1 MVSIDVDSQIWT
13 IAQEVV
19 SGLGFE
25 LVDIEL
31 TGSRSQQVIRVY
43 IEKPGGILLS
53 DCVAVSRELGELF
66 DDKNVIENSYRL
78 EVSSPGIERPLRKV
92 QDFERYVGHRV
103 RIRLKSKQEGKRRIV
118 GKIVEVDHNMIR
130 IISTNGQKV
139 SFSLADIA
147 KTNLDVDWGKEF
159 QGLGDKV

>member
-66 DDKNVIENSYRL
+66 DDENVIENSYRL

-130 IISTNGQKV
+130 IISTNGQKA

>member
-31 TGSRSQQVIRVY
+31 SGSRSQQVIRVY

-66 DDKNVIENSYRL
+66 EDKNVIENSYRL

-118 GKIVEVDHNMIR
+118 GKIVEVDDNMLR
-130 IISTNGQKV
+130 IISKNGQKA
-139 SFSLADIA
+139 SFSLADVA
-147 KTNLDVDWGKEF
+147 KANLDVDWGKEF
-159 QGLGDKV
+159 QGMGNTV